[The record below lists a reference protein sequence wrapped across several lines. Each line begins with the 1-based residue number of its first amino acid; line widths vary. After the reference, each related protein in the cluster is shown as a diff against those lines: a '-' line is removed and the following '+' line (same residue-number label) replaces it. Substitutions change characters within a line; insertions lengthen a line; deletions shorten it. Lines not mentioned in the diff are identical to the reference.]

1 MVASRPPLRYPVPW
15 PGKSG
20 NVFGPHFFSIYKK
33 VVCIKCQFWFNH
45 HSWVVCVVLSTLHS
59 VHYFNHQHICKVE
72 TVISTCRRSRFNP
85 WVRKIPWRRKWQ
97 PTPVLLPRESH
108 GQRSF
113 AAYSPWDGKESD
125 MTERPTYTKIWKL
138 RTSREEWLVP
148 GANGDTGHTGSHRD
162 DIVDP
167 VILTLDPG
175 ALVLKS
181 QYSLLLLY
189 QGDGVG

>member
-1 MVASRPPLRYPVPW
+1 MVTSRPPLGYPVPW

-45 HSWVVCVVLSTLHS
+45 HSWVVCVVLNTLHS
-59 VHYFNHQHICKVE
+59 VHYFNPQHICKVE

-97 PTPVLLPRESH
+97 PTPVFLPRESH

-125 MTERPTYTKIWKL
+125 MTERPTHTKI
-138 RTSREEWLVP
+138 
-148 GANGDTGHTGSHRD
+148 
-162 DIVDP
+162 
-167 VILTLDPG
+167 
-175 ALVLKS
+175 
-181 QYSLLLLY
+181 
-189 QGDGVG
+189 